1 LDQNLRLWSRSY
13 QDAKPI
19 NEIFVVDDDEDMR
32 NTLAAILSPEGFP
45 VTTFEDG
52 DSFLK
57 ATKTQV
63 PLCVFLDVV
72 MPRRSGL
79 EILEEL
85 RAQKFWAPIFVV
97 SACDD
102 VQTIIE
108 AMKNGAHDYVRKPFD
123 HNAPRLQV
131 RNAVAKWTYR
141 EREKSA
147 ADVMANQNYEWI
159 LLTPQEKDA
168 LLFNRLI
175 DSYSCT

>member
-1 LDQNLRLWSRSY
+1 MLWGRSY
-13 QDAKPI
+13 QGVKPI
-19 NEIFVVDDDEDMR
+19 NEIFVVDDDEDTR
-32 NTLAAILSPEGFP
+32 NILAAILSPEGFP

-57 ATKTQV
+57 AAKTQV

-85 RAQKFWAPIFVV
+85 CVQNFWTPIFVV

-102 VQTIIE
+102 VPTVIE
-108 AMKNGAHDYVRKPFD
+108 AMKNGAHDYIRKPFD
-123 HNAPRLQV
+123 HNEPRLRV
-131 RNAVAKWTYR
+131 RNAVAKWAYHER
-141 EREKSA
+141 ERSA
-147 ADVMANQNYEWI
+147 ADVTANQNCEWS
-159 LLTPQEKDA
+159 LLTPQEKDT

-175 DSYSCT
+175 DSYSRA